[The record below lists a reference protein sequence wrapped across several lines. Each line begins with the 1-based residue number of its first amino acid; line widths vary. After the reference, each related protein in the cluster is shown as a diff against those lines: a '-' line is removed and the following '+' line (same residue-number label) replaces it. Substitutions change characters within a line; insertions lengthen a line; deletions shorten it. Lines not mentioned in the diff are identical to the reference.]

1 MDPNSNTSN
10 NYNNR
15 NRNTNNNRNL
25 RSAINNAVN
34 FATELHSILSNYN
47 LPNNYTIR
55 PLPTDRND
63 YDARHIFID
72 VVNNNSIHTGQ
83 IILYKPEEGERGYVT
98 IMSSIAS
105 YSGYFNLITVDTFAE
120 MITVIMFTQR
130 ILQFQPNNNR
140 LEYVHI
146 PYNMLN
152 HWCVSPMLRNANLRH
167 LYRDHLRRSDPQ
179 VS

>member
-55 PLPTDRND
+55 PLPTDRRD
-63 YDARHIFID
+63 YNARHV
-72 VVNNNSIHTGQ
+72 VVNVVNANSTHLGNV
-83 IILYKPEEGERGYVT
+83 ILFKPEEGASGYVT
-98 IMSSIAS
+98 IMCSIAAHN
-105 YSGYFNLITVDTFAE
+105 GYFNQITVDTFEE
-120 MITVIMFTQR
+120 MITVIIFTHH
-130 ILQFQPNNNR
+130 ILQFQPNTER
-140 LEYVHI
+140 LEYVHL
-146 PYNMLN
+146 PANMLN
-152 HWCVSPMLRNANLRH
+152 HWYVSPMLRNANLLQ
-167 LYRDHLRRSDPQ
+167 LYREHIRRSDPQ